1 MDHGHGHLLAR
12 SPPNFV
18 LSYGVPT
25 YKSRNFD
32 DFQWYQL
39 DESGHAKDPYD
50 MLLEVNSS
58 QHASANNVTAG
69 GAAASAFHELQID
82 LDLNEQ
88 DRKAIESSLLQ
99 YCELDTLAMV
109 MIVQAWQG
117 FLEDRK

>member
-1 MDHGHGHLLAR
+1 
-12 SPPNFV
+12 
-18 LSYGVPT
+18 
-25 YKSRNFD
+25 
-32 DFQWYQL
+32 
-39 DESGHAKDPYD
+39 

-58 QHASANNVTAG
+58 QHASANIVTAG